1 MPDKRIFK
9 SLKIKNIYLKSV
21 KYNDFIN
28 LDKPEIL
35 NISNTINIES
45 NENSDVS
52 FILEK
57 KVLINDGKKAE
68 IIIQIAIQ
76 IQVEFKN
83 NKINDI
89 DSALKEIAEKIISAN
104 NIDEKISLLIGNIT
118 GSLGD
123 TPIMLPLDLYE
134 QSSE

>member
-1 MPDKRIFK
+1 VPDKRIFK

>member
-1 MPDKRIFK
+1 M
-9 SLKIKNIYLKSV
+9 
-21 KYNDFIN
+21 
-28 LDKPEIL
+28 DKPEIL